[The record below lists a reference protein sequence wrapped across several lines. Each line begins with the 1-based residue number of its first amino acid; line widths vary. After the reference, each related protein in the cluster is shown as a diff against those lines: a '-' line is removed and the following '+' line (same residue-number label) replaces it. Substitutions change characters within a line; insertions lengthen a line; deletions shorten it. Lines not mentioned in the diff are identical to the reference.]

1 MSKPMKFLRL
11 LNGETTY
18 KNFEFLYA
26 MLKVTARDRS
36 VQRESVWRNQ
46 PGNKQGEYLS
56 NVAIGYGKT
65 AILHLIDLEANV
77 DFLKRKCNSAKDQRY
92 IDRLEEFLDKGD
104 KWSHVDGGNRADT
117 IIDWYDD
124 KVYLIPAIYPLY
136 EQDEFGRK
144 EIVGTVTLNKPMNR
158 EELIESGGDH
168 ERLVRQLE
176 NQLFTI
182 EIYSELTEEDR
193 RDLFKNLNDN
203 VDLSIEEI
211 RNSEISIICNEIRNL
226 NDKWKKFFV
235 RYGWVTDA
243 NADRYKFCA
252 WLGYMNNF
260 FHNAHFKDCKSWSP
274 KTLDEDYKSGSPEEK
289 DFPNFK
295 KYFEKTFVPLVR
307 IINDSESHYVK
318 GHDEQGN
325 EIIKPIND
333 KDKYK
338 NLGTP
343 QRNTLMDLHIILV
356 KIMKDGYSLSTTNRK
371 PRLED
376 LFLTYKDWLLQKV
389 GEMKE
394 DGVTPRTWTTNGT
407 QEGKWLDLYGANTN
421 PKIQHRLNAIKNEF
435 IPLLIEKELIIKKDD
450 ERTFPYD
457 YRQELWTDQKHICAL
472 TGKYISLQDALNTDV
487 TRIDHIIPHSKGGKT
502 VKENAQLVFN
512 KANQDKSDK

>member
-1 MSKPMKFLRL
+1 MCI
-11 LNGETTY
+11 
-18 KNFEFLYA
+18 
-26 MLKVTARDRS
+26 RDR
-36 VQRESVWRNQ
+36 
-46 PGNKQGEYLS
+46 
-56 NVAIGYGKT
+56 
-65 AILHLIDLEANV
+65 
-77 DFLKRKCNSAKDQRY
+77 
-92 IDRLEEFLDKGD
+92 
-104 KWSHVDGGNRADT
+104 
-117 IIDWYDD
+117 
-124 KVYLIPAIYPLY
+124 
-136 EQDEFGRK
+136 
-144 EIVGTVTLNKPMNR
+144 
-158 EELIESGGDH
+158 
-168 ERLVRQLE
+168 
-176 NQLFTI
+176 
-182 EIYSELTEEDR
+182 
-193 RDLFKNLNDN
+193 
-203 VDLSIEEI
+203 
-211 RNSEISIICNEIRNL
+211 
-226 NDKWKKFFV
+226 
-235 RYGWVTDA
+235 
-243 NADRYKFCA
+243 
-252 WLGYMNNF
+252 
-260 FHNAHFKDCKSWSP
+260 
-274 KTLDEDYKSGSPEEK
+274 
-289 DFPNFK
+289 
-295 KYFEKTFVPLVR
+295 
-307 IINDSESHYVK
+307 HYVK

-457 YRQELWTDQKHICAL
+457 YRQRLWTDQKHICAL